1 MDGFRWM
8 FNIGLDSKPLLEPWE
23 KFSWTQENQKKLRDE
38 TLKLLPTKRS
48 GIKKVKALVLGP
60 QGHGKSSLI
69 NSFAS
74 VSANERTYVCNA
86 ADKESHVTTVF
97 RCFDFPDSFDHCVF
111 CDVTGLSLEKDAT
124 AFVKNIE
131 KVIDG
136 HVKQGYTFDPEKKE
150 TISENDPYYEK
161 NPSYSDRI
169 HCVIF
174 VFDASKVNDIHKYI
188 LENTKSIMEIL
199 HLKNIPVMAVLTKAD
214 TISSHVAKHI
224 EAIFRC
230 QKVRAAIQ
238 DASKQILIPFPKIF
252 PVVNTAEMR
261 SFSWRESIPILIV
274 LRAFLNMAK
283 LHTHNQANN

>member
-8 FNIGLDSKPLLEPWE
+8 FNIGLDSKPWLEPWE
-23 KFSWTQENQKKLRDE
+23 KFSWTQENEKKLREE
-38 TLKLLPTKRS
+38 TSKLLPTEKS

-86 ADKESHVTTVF
+86 ANKESHVTTVF
-97 RCFDFPDSFDHCVF
+97 RCFDFPDSFEQCVF
-111 CDVTGLSLEKDAT
+111 CDVTGLSLEKDSS
-124 AFVKNIE
+124 AFVNNIE

-136 HVKQGYTFDPEKKE
+136 HVKHGYTFDPEKKVVIPK
-150 TISENDPYYEK
+150 TDPYYEEH
-161 NPSYSDRI
+161 PSFSDRI

-174 VFDASKVNDIHKYI
+174 VFDASKVNDVHPYI
-188 LENTKSIMEIL
+188 KENIKSIMKIL

-214 TISSHVAKHI
+214 TISSQVEKHI

-230 QKVRAAIQ
+230 NKVRAAVQ
-238 DASKQILIPFPKIF
+238 DASIHLHIPFPKIF
-252 PVVNTAEMR
+252 PVVNTGEMR
-261 SFSWRESIPILIV
+261 SFSWRESIPILII
-274 LRAFLNMAK
+274 LRAYLNMAK
-283 LHTHNQANN
+283 LHTHNK